1 MVKIGS
7 HRGNSSLCAAAASSL
22 PAPMEPME
30 GRRKASCGG
39 GHGAAAPRR
48 LLRRRRPCPR
58 DASAERPPCMTSGA
72 ARSRPEGARSK
83 EQTDPGRR
91 HQPDLRRP
99 NALHVDPLE
108 ASLWR
113 VPDKG
118 YGGPAPPAG
127 CQGLRPLALPVP
139 SQFFA
144 AMWPFRRRR
153 PTTTSSSPKPP
164 TPPLAA
170 P

>member
-1 MVKIGS
+1 
-7 HRGNSSLCAAAASSL
+7 
-22 PAPMEPME
+22 MEPME

-39 GHGAAAPRR
+39 GHGAAAARR
-48 LLRRRRPCPR
+48 LLRRRH
-58 DASAERPPCMTSGA
+58 ASAERPPCMTSGA
-72 ARSRPEGARSK
+72 ARSRPEGARARARRSK

-108 ASLWR
+108 ASPWR

-127 CQGLRPLALPVP
+127 CQGLRPLALPIP

-144 AMWPFRRRR
+144 AMCLYFIL
-153 PTTTSSSPKPP
+153 SFDI
-164 TPPLAA
+164 
-170 P
+170 